1 MKEWEK
7 ELIIYRLTPAP
18 PKENDLQK
26 YILNYFAQKEDKYI
40 SWFLHYY
47 ERTLNEKAM
56 AIVQDYAMYGH
67 FLDIKQAYVIGM
79 LKALQDYDISRG
91 VPFVVY
97 KEYAAM
103 REVHEYIRSMRTGF
117 TIQSYNEYLRLR
129 KAMALFREYGSKSD
143 NATMEKIAEAI
154 GTSKEDATEI
164 IRCGIQNTQFVDFY
178 RQYADEDSE
187 ESREEVAHDGSSE
200 PDKLFFKLEQ
210 AEAVM
215 TAFEN
220 LNYRERAM
228 ISAHLGFCMECYA
241 THFYDKDDLD
251 EDGRPIRKPIPEEA
265 FIDIAIDHGL
275 ASPDTADKTYR
286 KALGKIKKR
295 SSKRKIYYKTK
306 KGDNLNVTHS
316 GCRLLNN
323 TYL

>member
-7 ELIIYRLTPAP
+7 ELYIYRLTPAP

-26 YILNYFAQKEDKYI
+26 YILNYLSQKEDKYI

-56 AIVQDYAMYGH
+56 SIVQDYAMYGH

-79 LKALQDYDISRG
+79 LKALQEYDQERG
-91 VPFVVY
+91 VPFIVY

-103 REVHEYIRSMRTGF
+103 REVHEYIRTMRTGF
-117 TIQSYNEYLRLR
+117 TIQSNDEYLRLR
-129 KAMALFREYGSKSD
+129 KAMRLYREFGNKSD
-143 NATMEKIAEAI
+143 DATIEKIAEAI
-154 GTSKEDATEI
+154 GASKEDAAEI
-164 IRCGIQNTQFVDFY
+164 IRCGIQNMQFVEYY

-187 ESREEVAHDGSSE
+187 ESREEVAYDGYSE
-200 PDKLFFKLEQ
+200 PDKLFFKLEE
-210 AEAVM
+210 AEAIM
-215 TAFEN
+215 AEFEK
-220 LNYRERAM
+220 LNFRERAM
-228 ISAHLGFCMECYA
+228 VSAHLGFCMECYA

-286 KALGKIKKR
+286 RALDKMKAALKKQGIN
-295 SSKRKIYYKTK
+295 KA
-306 KGDNLNVTHS
+306 
-316 GCRLLNN
+316 
-323 TYL
+323 

>member
-7 ELIIYRLTPAP
+7 ELYIYRLTPAP

-26 YILNYFAQKEDKYI
+26 YILNHLAEKNDKYI

-79 LKALQDYDISRG
+79 LKALQGYDPERG
-91 VPFVVY
+91 VPFIVY

-103 REVHEYIRSMRTGF
+103 REVHEYIRTMRTGF
-117 TIQSYNEYLRLR
+117 TVQSYDEYLRLR
-129 KAMALFREYGSKSD
+129 KAMRLYREFGNKSD
-143 NATMEKIAEAI
+143 DVTLEKKAEAI
-154 GTSKEDATEI
+154 GTSKEDAAEL
-164 IRCGIQNTQFVDFY
+164 IRCGMQNMQFVEYY

-286 KALGKIKKR
+286 KALGKIKKELQ
-295 SSKRKIYYKTK
+295 K
-306 KGDNLNVTHS
+306 KDIL
-316 GCRLLNN
+316 
-323 TYL
+323 

>member
-7 ELIIYRLTPAP
+7 ELYIYRLTPAP

-26 YILNYFAQKEDKYI
+26 YILNHLAEKNDKYI

-79 LKALQDYDISRG
+79 LKALQGYDPERG
-91 VPFVVY
+91 VPFIVY

-103 REVHEYIRSMRTGF
+103 REVHEYIRTMRTGF
-117 TIQSYNEYLRLR
+117 TVQSNDEYLRLR
-129 KAMALFREYGSKSD
+129 KAMRLYREFGNKSD
-143 NATMEKIAEAI
+143 DTTMEKIAEAI

-164 IRCGIQNTQFVDFY
+164 IRCGLQNMQFVDFY

-187 ESREEVAHDGSSE
+187 ESREEVAHDSSSE
-200 PDKLFFKLEQ
+200 PDKIFFNLERV
-210 AEAVM
+210 EAVM

-228 ISAHLGFCMECYA
+228 VSAHLGFCMECYT
-241 THFYDKDDLD
+241 THYYDKDDLD
-251 EDGRPIRKPIPEEA
+251 EDGKPLRKPLPEEA
-265 FIDIAIDHGL
+265 FFDIAIDHGL

-286 KALGKIKKR
+286 KALGKMKK
-295 SSKRKIYYKTK
+295 K
-306 KGDNLNVTHS
+306 LNQV
-316 GCRLLNN
+316 GIFDLK
-323 TYL
+323 

>member
-7 ELIIYRLTPAP
+7 ELVIYRLTPAP
-18 PKENDLQK
+18 PKEYDLQK
-26 YILNYFAQKEDKYI
+26 YILNYLAQKEDKYI

-79 LKALQDYDISRG
+79 LKALQDYDPERS
-91 VPFVVY
+91 VPFIVY

-117 TIQSYNEYLRLR
+117 TIQSYDEYLRLR
-129 KAMALFREYGSKSD
+129 KAMRLYRDFGNKSD
-143 NATMEKIAEAI
+143 DATMKKIAEAI
-154 GTSKEDATEI
+154 GTSKEDAAEI
-164 IRCGIQNTQFVDFY
+164 IRCGMQNMQFVDYY

-187 ESREEVAHDGSSE
+187 ESREEVAHDSSSE
-200 PDKLFFKLEQ
+200 PDKLFFKLEE

-215 TAFEN
+215 MAFEN

-251 EDGRPIRKPIPEEA
+251 EDGRPTRKPLPKEA
-265 FIDIAIDHGL
+265 FVDIAIDHGL

-286 KALGKIKKR
+286 KALGKMKKEL
-295 SSKRKIYYKTK
+295 KKIRIDKI
-306 KGDNLNVTHS
+306 
-316 GCRLLNN
+316 
-323 TYL
+323 

>member
-7 ELIIYRLTPAP
+7 ELHIYRLTPAP

-26 YILNYFAQKEDKYI
+26 YISNYLARKDDKYI

-79 LKALQDYDISRG
+79 LKALRDYDISRG
-91 VPFVVY
+91 VPFIVY

-103 REVHEYIRSMRTGF
+103 REVHEYIRTMRTGF
-117 TIQSYNEYLRLR
+117 TVQSYDEYLRLR
-129 KAMALFREYGSKSD
+129 KAMALFREHGSKSD
-143 NATMEKIAEAI
+143 DNTMEKIAEAI
-154 GTSKEDATEI
+154 GTSKEDAAEI
-164 IRCGIQNTQFVDFY
+164 IRSGIQNMQFVDFY

-200 PDKLFFKLEQ
+200 PDKVFFKLEE
-210 AEAVM
+210 AETVM
-215 TAFEN
+215 SAFEN

-228 ISAHLGFCMECYA
+228 VSAHLGFCMECYA
-241 THFYDKDDLD
+241 THSTIKT
-251 EDGRPIRKPIPEEA
+251 IWMKT
-265 FIDIAIDHGL
+265 
-275 ASPDTADKTYR
+275 ASLYES
-286 KALGKIKKR
+286 LCQKKR
-295 SSKRKIYYKTK
+295 
-306 KGDNLNVTHS
+306 
-316 GCRLLNN
+316 LLI
-323 TYL
+323 LP

>member
-7 ELIIYRLTPAP
+7 ELHIYRLTPAP

-26 YILNYFAQKEDKYI
+26 YISNYLAQKGEKYI

-67 FLDIKQAYVIGM
+67 FLDIKQAYVIGL
-79 LKALQDYDISRG
+79 LKALQDYDTERG
-91 VPFVVY
+91 VPFIVY

-117 TIQSYNEYLRLR
+117 TVQSNDEYFRLR
-129 KAMALFREYGSKSD
+129 KAMAIFREYGSKTD
-143 NATMEKIAEAI
+143 DATMEKIAEAI
-154 GTSKEDATEI
+154 GTSKEDAAEI
-164 IRCGIQNTQFVDFY
+164 IRCGMQNMQFVEYY

-187 ESREEVAHDGSSE
+187 ESREEVAHDSSSE
-200 PDKLFFKLEQ
+200 PDKLFFKLEE
-210 AEAVM
+210 AETVM

-228 ISAHLGFCMECYA
+228 ISSHLGFCMECYA
-241 THFYDKDDLD
+241 THFYDENDLD
-251 EDGRPIRKPIPEEA
+251 EYGKPIRKPIPKEA

-286 KALGKIKKR
+286 KALGKMKKEL
-295 SSKRKIYYKTK
+295 K
-306 KGDNLNVTHS
+306 KKDIF
-316 GCRLLNN
+316 
-323 TYL
+323 

>member
-7 ELIIYRLTPAP
+7 ELYIYRLTPAP
-18 PKENDLQK
+18 PKENNLQK
-26 YILNYFAQKEDKYI
+26 YILNYLAQKEDKYI

-79 LKALQDYDISRG
+79 LKALEDYDPQRG

-117 TIQSYNEYLRLR
+117 TIQSYDEYLRLR
-129 KAMALFREYGSKSD
+129 KAMRLYREFGNKSD
-143 NATMEKIAEAI
+143 DTTMEKIAEAI
-154 GTSKEDATEI
+154 GTSKEDAAEI
-164 IRCGIQNTQFVDFY
+164 IRCGMQNMQFVDFY
-178 RQYADEDSE
+178 RQYADEGSE
-187 ESREEVAHDGSSE
+187 ESREEVAHDSFSE
-200 PDKLFFKLEQ
+200 PDKIFFSLERT
-210 AEAVM
+210 EAVM
-215 TAFEN
+215 TAFEK

-228 ISAHLGFCMECYA
+228 VSAHLGFCMECYA
-241 THFYDKDDLD
+241 THYYDKDDLD
-251 EDGRPIRKPIPEEA
+251 EDGKPMRKPIPEEA
-265 FIDIAIDHGL
+265 FIDIAINHGL

-286 KALGKIKKR
+286 KALGKMKK
-295 SSKRKIYYKTK
+295 K
-306 KGDNLNVTHS
+306 LNQV
-316 GCRLLNN
+316 GIFDLK
-323 TYL
+323 

>member
-1 MKEWEK
+1 VVAVKEWGK
-7 ELIIYRLTPAP
+7 ELYIYRSTPAP
-18 PKENDLQK
+18 PKENDLQM
-26 YILNYFAQKEDKYI
+26 YISNYLAQKEDKYI

-56 AIVQDYAMYGH
+56 AIIQDYAMYGH

-79 LKALQDYDISRG
+79 LKALQDYDPERG
-91 VPFVVY
+91 VPFIVY

-103 REVHEYIRSMRTGF
+103 REVHEYIRTMRTGF
-117 TIQSYNEYLRLR
+117 TVQSYDEYLRLR
-129 KAMALFREYGSKSD
+129 KAMRLYREFGNKID
-143 NATMEKIAEAI
+143 DATMEKIAEVI

-164 IRCGIQNTQFVDFY
+164 IRCGMQNMQFVEYY

-200 PDKLFFKLEQ
+200 PDKLFFKLEE
-210 AEAVM
+210 AETVM
-215 TAFEN
+215 TVFEK

-251 EDGRPIRKPIPEEA
+251 EDGKPTRKPIPEEA

-275 ASPDTADKTYR
+275 ASPDTADKIYR
-286 KALGKIKKR
+286 KALGKMKKEL
-295 SSKRKIYYKTK
+295 KKIRIDKI
-306 KGDNLNVTHS
+306 
-316 GCRLLNN
+316 
-323 TYL
+323 

>member
-7 ELIIYRLTPAP
+7 ELVIYRLTPAP

-26 YILNYFAQKEDKYI
+26 YILNYLAQKDDKYI

-67 FLDIKQAYVIGM
+67 FLDIKQAYVIGL
-79 LKALQDYDISRG
+79 LKALEDYNPERG
-91 VPFVVY
+91 VPFIVY

-117 TIQSYNEYLRLR
+117 TIQSYDEYLRLR
-129 KAMALFREYGSKSD
+129 KAMRLYREFSNKSD
-143 NATMEKIAEAI
+143 DFTMEKIAEAI
-154 GTSKEDATEI
+154 GTSKEDAAEI
-164 IRCGIQNTQFVDFY
+164 IRCGIQNMQFVDFY

-187 ESREEVAHDGSSE
+187 ESREEVAHDSSSE
-200 PDKLFFKLEQ
+200 PDKIFFNLECT
-210 AEAVM
+210 EAVM

-228 ISAHLGFCMECYA
+228 VSAHLGFCMECYA
-241 THFYDKDDLD
+241 THYFDKDDLD
-251 EDGRPIRKPIPEEA
+251 EDGKPTQKPLPEEA

-275 ASPDTADKTYR
+275 ASPDTADKTYS
-286 KALGKIKKR
+286 KALVKIKKR
-295 SSKRKIYYKTK
+295 PL
-306 KGDNLNVTHS
+306 GAQ
-316 GCRLLNN
+316 
-323 TYL
+323 

>member
-1 MKEWEK
+1 
-7 ELIIYRLTPAP
+7 
-18 PKENDLQK
+18 
-26 YILNYFAQKEDKYI
+26 
-40 SWFLHYY
+40 
-47 ERTLNEKAM
+47 
-56 AIVQDYAMYGH
+56 MYGH

-91 VPFVVY
+91 VPFIVY

-103 REVHEYIRSMRTGF
+103 REVHEYIRTMRTGF
-117 TIQSYNEYLRLR
+117 TVQSNDEYLRLR
-129 KAMALFREYGSKSD
+129 KAMRLYREFGNKSD
-143 NATMEKIAEAI
+143 DTTMEKIAEAI
-154 GTSKEDATEI
+154 GKSKEDAAEI
-164 IRCGIQNTQFVDFY
+164 IRCGMQNMQFVEYY

-200 PDKLFFKLEQ
+200 PDKLFFKLEE

-215 TAFEN
+215 SAFEN

-286 KALGKIKKR
+286 KALGKMKKELTQ
-295 SSKRKIYYKTK
+295 KN
-306 KGDNLNVTHS
+306 G
-316 GCRLLNN
+316 
-323 TYL
+323 